1 MFINV
6 NYLNWYFPHLELPGV
21 LNARKVP
28 CTRSSQGTGSHHGQ
42 KVKFICFAK
51 TSFVEI

>member
-6 NYLNWYFPHLELPGV
+6 NNLNWYFPHLELPGV

-28 CTRSSQGTGSHHGQ
+28 CRWSSQGTEGQ
-42 KVKFICFAK
+42 VHMLYKNKLY
-51 TSFVEI
+51 